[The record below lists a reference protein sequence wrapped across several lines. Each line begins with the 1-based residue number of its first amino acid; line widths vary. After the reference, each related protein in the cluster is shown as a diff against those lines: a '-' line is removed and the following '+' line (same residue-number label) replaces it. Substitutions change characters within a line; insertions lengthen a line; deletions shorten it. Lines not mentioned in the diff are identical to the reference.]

1 MDEKLELYHYG
12 VKGQKWG
19 IRRTP
24 EQLGHPKK
32 LKKVRGLGRGTIAET
47 GQQVYYYKDTDGIF
61 KVNTDPNI
69 LKKARKQKKIAEQKK
84 KRLEKEREEILRSPS
99 KLYKNRDKFTKEE
112 IDAAMKRFK
121 WEKEL
126 RELSK
131 SELSAGKEY
140 VNTILDYAD
149 TGMRAYNTAA
159 KLYNT
164 FGKKDG
170 NDKMKQIPGVG
181 EGKKKK

>member
-1 MDEKLELYHYG
+1 MDENLELYHHG

-19 IRRTP
+19 VRRTP
-24 EQLGHPKK
+24 EQLGYPSVKKKTKVASSFEINRKSEKRQKK
-32 LKKVRGLGRGTIAET
+32 LMNKAE
-47 GQQVYYYKDTDGIF
+47 K
-61 KVNTDPNI
+61 
-69 LKKARKQKKIAEQKK
+69 LRKK
-84 KRLEKEREEILRSPS
+84 KERLRAEALRSPS
-99 KLYKNRDKFTKEE
+99 KLYKMRDQFTKEE

-126 RELSK
+126 REYSK

-140 VNTILDYAD
+140 VNNILDYAD

-164 FGKKDG
+164 FGSKDG
-170 NDKMKQIPGVG
+170 NDKLKLIPGVG
-181 EGKKKK
+181 GGGKKK

>member
-1 MDEKLELYHYG
+1 MDEKLELYHHG

-24 EQLGHPKK
+24 EQLGYKKSIKKRESRAAKVSERQKKKEEKLQKK
-32 LKKVRGLGRGTIAET
+32 LDA
-47 GQQVYYYKDTDGIF
+47 
-61 KVNTDPNI
+61 
-69 LKKARKQKKIAEQKK
+69 KK

-170 NDKMKQIPGVG
+170 SDKMKIIPGVG
-181 EGKKKK
+181 EGKRRNKEKK